1 MMMQKRKRCS
11 KFFTILWAICFV
23 ALILLQRGLIANNAY
38 FLEKEEG
45 TLKVSFFDIYET
57 SAQMEDQP
65 QSISSMVDI
74 KYGKVSNRSF
84 RLILQNWF
92 YIIREAA
99 SLILI
104 IYSATFV
111 TFFVLTSS
119 RKELIVVHLRHG
131 EK

>member
-23 ALILLQRGLIANNAY
+23 ALILLQCGLIANNAN

-119 RKELIVVHLRHG
+119 RKELIVVHLGHG

>member
-1 MMMQKRKRCS
+1 MMMNKKRRYS
-11 KFFTILWAICFV
+11 EFFTMLWAICFV
-23 ALILLQRGLIANNAY
+23 ALILLQCNLIANDAY
-38 FLEKEEG
+38 FLENAQGLSKI
-45 TLKVSFFDIYET
+45 SFFDIYEP

-65 QSISSMVDI
+65 QSFSSMVEM
-74 KYGKVSNRSF
+74 KYGNLSNRSF
-84 RLILQNWF
+84 KLILQNWF
-92 YIIREAA
+92 YTIREAA

-104 IYSATFV
+104 IYIATFV